1 LPLSRLH
8 QRNCVQP
15 DRCDAARPV
24 GQGGHDRAGGHFP
37 GHPGA
42 GDRPGGQHLEVAVLG
57 LPGPA
62 DRLDAQPRATA
73 SPVVAVSAA
82 IPAPRELGNAPQ
94 PGTRRR
100 PRRGPFPGPA
110 DWGIRYRLRFAVRP
124 HWLRPVT
131 AAATG
136 CTLVTG
142 LGPVRWMP
150 DLHGFWRVLG
160 KAAGLGHASFTTFA
174 GTPRT

>member
-1 LPLSRLH
+1 MPGSLAPGGGRGAGAV
-8 QRNCVQP
+8 RP
-15 DRCDAARPV
+15 PPV
-24 GQGGHDRAGGHFP
+24 GH
-37 GHPGA
+37 
-42 GDRPGGQHLEVAVLG
+42 
-57 LPGPA
+57 
-62 DRLDAQPRATA
+62 
-73 SPVVAVSAA
+73 
-82 IPAPRELGNAPQ
+82 
-94 PGTRRR
+94 GT
-100 PRRGPFPGPA
+100 FSCPA